1 MLRAF
6 FCAVGIS
13 LVIMGGECLVVE
25 KAVLTETKQ
34 QVAHNSFLQV
44 AAEVP
49 AHGGRVVEPPEW
61 APWTLLSVGTVI
73 LLYAFTVSRE

>member
-13 LVIMGGECLVVE
+13 LIILGAECLVVE
-25 KAVLTETKQ
+25 KAVLAETKQ
-34 QVAHNSFLQV
+34 QVQQNSFMQF

-49 AHGGRVVEPPEW
+49 SQAGRVVDPPEW
-61 APWTLLSVGTVI
+61 APWTMLSVGTVI